1 MERRTHRNQGK
12 TASEKWMPR
21 VCDLDFSGLC
31 RIRVLEQGIEL
42 MDRLIGLTMIGF

>member
-1 MERRTHRNQGK
+1 MHRNQRK

-21 VCDLDFSGLC
+21 ISDLNFSGLC

-42 MDRLIGLTMIGF
+42 MDRSTKFHMSGF